1 LNSPPPGAFVQPT
14 ILTDLN
20 PEILRIMKKYLVLWL
35 STVIDEEAAIT
46 LTNDSS
52 FGLGCS
58 IFTQDIE
65 RGKRIADKIDT
76 GMVLISQPPPKLIC
90 LWRN

>member
-1 LNSPPPGAFVQPT
+1 
-14 ILTDLN
+14 
-20 PEILRIMKKYLVLWL
+20 
-35 STVIDEEAAIT
+35 

-76 GMVLISQPPPKLIC
+76 GMVFINQPTSTQLIAFGGTKILVTAENY
-90 LWRN
+90 LN

>member
-1 LNSPPPGAFVQPT
+1 MIP
-14 ILTDLN
+14 
-20 PEILRIMKKYLVLWL
+20 VLGWL
-35 STVIDEEAAIT
+35 
-46 LTNDSS
+46 L
-52 FGLGCS
+52 S

-76 GMVLISQPPPKLIC
+76 GMVFINQPTSNLIC